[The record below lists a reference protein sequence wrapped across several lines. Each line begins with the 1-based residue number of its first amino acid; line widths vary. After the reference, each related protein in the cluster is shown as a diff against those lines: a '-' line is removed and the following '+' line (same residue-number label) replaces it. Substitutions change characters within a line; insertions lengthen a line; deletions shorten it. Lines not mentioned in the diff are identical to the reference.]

1 MPLSQSLA
9 VISGDGE
16 LLDDDDS
23 GKKKKSKKSDQAA
36 TEVRMKVLNS
46 LTTLAQAD

>member
-16 LLDDDDS
+16 LLDDDS

-36 TEVRMKVLNS
+36 TEVRMKF
-46 LTTLAQAD
+46 